1 LHWLGKKWNDV
12 QRELTALNLD
22 YTSRITYPD
31 KKIISRGDLRVVR
44 VNRKEGKLV
53 FILLHDK
60 YQKN

>member
-1 LHWLGKKWNDV
+1 MHWLGKKWNDV

-22 YTSRITYPD
+22 YTSRITYLD
-31 KKIISRGDLRVVR
+31 KKIISCGDLRVVR